1 MLSSVNQFNLKY
13 NTVDVNVKVFIV
25 FDLSKTVNITL
36 TIFEV
41 RYEKKKINTFFPA
54 ELLLTKIFSKA
65 SCPTTA
71 QNSPK

>member
-41 RYEKKKINTFFPA
+41 RYEKKR
-54 ELLLTKIFSKA
+54 
-65 SCPTTA
+65 
-71 QNSPK
+71 